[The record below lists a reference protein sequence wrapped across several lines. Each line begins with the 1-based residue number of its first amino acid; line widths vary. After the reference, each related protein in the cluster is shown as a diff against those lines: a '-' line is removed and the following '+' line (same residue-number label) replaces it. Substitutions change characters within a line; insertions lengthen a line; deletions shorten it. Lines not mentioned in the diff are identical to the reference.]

1 MAYFITFEG
10 VEGSGKSTQIRMA
23 EECLK
28 QWGIPHLVTEE
39 PGGTPLGRKI
49 REILLHR
56 HAFAIAP
63 LSELLL
69 FQASRYQHVETVIQ
83 PALRAG
89 KVVLCDRYTD
99 ATIAYQGFGRGIS
112 LDRIQ
117 LLNDFATASLKP
129 DRTFLFDM
137 PVESGLTR
145 ASQRMDQQPDRPRED
160 RFEQEALA
168 FHQRVRDGYLSLAH
182 DEPERF
188 IILDGTKKIEDL
200 HLEIQHQLR
209 SWIAG

>member
-23 EECLK
+23 GEFLHQC
-28 QWGIPHLVTEE
+28 GVPHIITEE

-56 HAFAIAP
+56 HDFSIAP

-69 FQASRYQHVETVIQ
+69 FQASRHQHIETVIQ
-83 PALRAG
+83 PALNAG
-89 KVVLCDRYTD
+89 KVVLCDRYSD
-99 ATIAYQGFGRGIS
+99 ATIAYQGFGRGIP
-112 LDRIQ
+112 LERIHF
-117 LLNDFATASLKP
+117 LNSFATASLEP

-137 PVESGLTR
+137 PVETGLVR
-145 ASQRMDQQPDRPRED
+145 AAQRMARQPDQPRED

-168 FHQRVRDGYLSLAH
+168 FHQRVRDGYLSLARA
-182 DEPERF
+182 ESSRF
-188 IILDGTKKIEDL
+188 VILDATKNIDVL
-200 HLEIQHQLR
+200 HLEIQRWLR